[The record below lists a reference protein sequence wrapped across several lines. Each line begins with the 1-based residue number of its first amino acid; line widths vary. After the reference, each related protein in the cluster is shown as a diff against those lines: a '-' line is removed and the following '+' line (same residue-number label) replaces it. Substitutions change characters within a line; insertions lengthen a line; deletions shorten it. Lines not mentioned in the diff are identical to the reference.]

1 MPKWAN
7 RSRETSAWQ
16 NPRLIYD
23 VAVSRIRTINLEQGF
38 PTRDEARQKLES
50 AIVQA
55 KKDSIP
61 ALRVIHGY
69 GSSGK
74 GGVLRFAIRG
84 YLRQMK
90 DRGEIL
96 LFVNGESF
104 SQFEERSRELL
115 RRHPDLLFDP
125 DLGSGNKGVTLVLIK

>member
-1 MPKWAN
+1 MGPMG
-7 RSRETSAWQ
+7 
-16 NPRLIYD
+16 
-23 VAVSRIRTINLEQGF
+23 RIRTLNLEQGF
-38 PTRDEARQKLES
+38 PTRDEARLRLES
-50 AIVQA
+50 AIAQA
-55 KKDSIP
+55 KKDGVP
-61 ALRVIHGY
+61 ALKIIHGY

-74 GGVLRFAIRG
+74 GGVLRFALRS

-90 DRGEIL
+90 DRGEIA

-115 RRHPDLLFDP
+115 RRQPDLLVDQ